1 MAGAGVAERFL
12 DVMNSLRRPPRAG
25 AVLLQLAATT
35 GHTAYLACLSGPRLV
50 IVDMAEGDQSPWLE
64 DLQPGLDTAAH
75 ATALGKALLSTLPG
89 RDRKS
94 LLAEQGM
101 RPFTPNTVTELAQIE
116 TELAGLGPGDPVT
129 EVGQFRDKVCCAG
142 IAVPGTDPGS
152 WWALGISARGL
163 NLPVSLIGELQFAA
177 AVLTA
182 KRPHRQAGHLAA
194 GGTG

>member
-1 MAGAGVAERFL
+1 
-12 DVMNSLRRPPRAG
+12 
-25 AVLLQLAATT
+25 LLA
-35 GHTAYLACLSGPRLV
+35 
-50 IVDMAEGDQSPWLE
+50 
-64 DLQPGLDTAAH
+64 
-75 ATALGKALLSTLPG
+75 TLPG

-142 IAVPGTDPGS
+142 VAVPGTDPGN

-163 NLPVSLIGELQFAA
+163 NLPGSLLGELQFAA
-177 AVLTA
+177 TDLTA
-182 KRPHRQAGHLAA
+182 KPPHR
-194 GGTG
+194 